1 MDLVT
6 APAEL
11 GGAVAGLLGDVVVV
25 EDLADAVRVLRA
37 DPGLRVVTTDGDVL
51 GAHWA
56 RGGAAA
62 GQSLLSL
69 RAAAS
74 EAASQV
80 GDADQRCQRAER
92 KLAAALEDE
101 DQARQV
107 LAEMAAALQHED
119 AAAAETSGKL
129 GSLAGRARAARDETG
144 RLTTA
149 IAAAE
154 KSRQQSLAQVAEA
167 QARLAEQEAQDPAGP
182 QDTGP
187 ADTGPADPGP
197 ADRQQ
202 LADAAVAARGAEM
215 EARLEVRTVEERQ
228 RAISGRADALVSAAN
243 AERQATARAVVRA
256 ERRAA
261 GAVVA
266 SAVASGARIVLTRIE
281 QSAAAADADRQRAED
296 AHKGRDGE
304 LKAVRAR
311 IRDVSDELEKVVDSA
326 HGAQIARATRQLQL

>member
-1 MDLVT
+1 MIAARGNGQPQVTTALRGPADLASLAAEAGIGHVTHAMDLVT

-11 GGAVAGLLGDVVVV
+11 GGAVADLLGDVVVV

-56 RGGAAA
+56 RGGAAG

-80 GDADQRCQRAER
+80 GEADQRCLRAER

-107 LAEMAAALQHED
+107 LAEMAAALQHAD

-182 QDTGP
+182 Q
-187 ADTGPADPGP
+187 
-197 ADRQQ
+197 
-202 LADAAVAARGAEM
+202 
-215 EARLEVRTVEERQ
+215 
-228 RAISGRADALVSAAN
+228 
-243 AERQATARAVVRA
+243 
-256 ERRAA
+256 A
-261 GAVVA
+261 GATMPGGPRLGPGQQTPAQRTPGQQTLSRPTA
-266 SAVASGARIVLTRIE
+266 SS
-281 QSAAAADADRQRAED
+281 
-296 AHKGRDGE
+296 
-304 LKAVRAR
+304 
-311 IRDVSDELEKVVDSA
+311 
-326 HGAQIARATRQLQL
+326 